1 MAVLDADPGTTTSL
15 RGRQRECAI
24 LDALLDEVR
33 GGRSAVLVLRG
44 ESGIGKTALLRYLT
58 DRAAAGFTVAR
69 SVGVESEME
78 LAFAG
83 LQELCA
89 PMLGGLDC
97 LVKPQQHALRVA
109 LGLAAGERPDPF
121 LVALAALSLLA
132 EAAENQPMLC
142 VVDDAQ
148 WLDQA
153 SAQVLGFIGRRLLAE
168 RLALVFAART
178 PAPSPDHLADLPEL
192 VVTGLDAQS
201 ALALL
206 ASVTTARVDD
216 SVRARI
222 IDEAHGNPLALRE
235 FGADLGA
242 GFAGGFAVPDAA
254 NLPRRIQDQYLARL
268 RVLPDD
274 AQQLILLAAADPVGD
289 SALLARAAATLG
301 LDVDAGNLAT
311 ETGLLSIG
319 AAVRFRHP
327 LLRSAAY
334 RAAAIEDRRAAHAAL
349 AAATDPSADP
359 DRRAWHRAYAAATPD
374 EAVAAELIGS
384 ADRAQRRGG
393 VAAAAAFW
401 ERAVILTP
409 DPGTHAMRA
418 LEAAEAKYSA
428 GDFEA
433 AQRLLA
439 AAEIGPLD
447 ELGHAQVQRMRAQ
460 IAFALNRGLD
470 APALLMEAA
479 VRLVPL
485 DGDFACETFLEALVA
500 GIYAGRLAD
509 GRHLINVA
517 RAALS
522 TPFGPEPLPHPQLL
536 LRGLALRMTDG
547 YLAAAP
553 LLKAALRQYRS
564 QRQQLNWLSVAYN
577 MVAMEVWDD
586 SAWFELATAQAQLA
600 RTSGTLSWLP
610 FALDYLAEGH
620 IQAGALTQAEALMM
634 EREGIETAPRATT
647 LPYVRLL
654 LAAWRGDATTAAELI
669 DVMAAGASSRGEGVA
684 LTYTEY
690 AKAVLHNGLA
700 DYDLAA
706 DAADRATG
714 VNEFVIS
721 PWALYELVEAA
732 ARNDQ
737 PERAAAACDR
747 LASIAAASG
756 TNWADGA
763 AARSRALLSDGD
775 DAEHHYREAIEL
787 LSRTRMATHLA
798 RARLSYGEWLRRKNR
813 RVDARA
819 QLRPAFDAFAA
830 MGARAFGE
838 RARRELAATG
848 EKVRKRRENDTL
860 ELTPQEEQIAQLAR
874 ERRTNPEIGAELF
887 LSARTV
893 EWHLRKIFTKLGIDS
908 RRELDAA
915 LARRDRNA

>member
-1 MAVLDADPGTTTSL
+1 MAVADADRGTTTSL
-15 RGRQRECAI
+15 GGRQRECAI
-24 LDALLDEVR
+24 LDGLLDEVR
-33 GGRSAVLVLRG
+33 GGRSAVVVLRG
-44 ESGIGKTALLRYLT
+44 EPGIGKTALLRYLI
-58 DRAAAGFTVAR
+58 DRAAGFTVAR

-89 PMLGGLDC
+89 PMLGGLDS

-168 RLALVFAART
+168 PLALVFAART

-192 VVTGLDAQS
+192 LVTGLDAQS
-201 ALALL
+201 ARALL

-242 GFAGGFAVPDAA
+242 AGFAGGFAVPDAA

-274 AQQLILLAAADPVGD
+274 AQRLILLAAADPVGD

-319 AAVRFRHP
+319 AAVCFRHP

-334 RAAAIEDRRAAHAAL
+334 RAAAIEDRRAAHTAL

-359 DRRAWHRAYAAATPD
+359 DRRAWHRAYAAAAPD

-409 DPGTHAMRA
+409 DPGTRAMRA
-418 LEAAEAKYSA
+418 MQAAEAKYSA
-428 GDFEA
+428 GDFQA

-447 ELGHAQVQRMRAQ
+447 ELGHAQVQRKRAQ
-460 IAFALNRGLD
+460 SAFALNRGRD
-470 APALLMEAA
+470 A
-479 VRLVPL
+479 
-485 DGDFACETFLEALVA
+485 
-500 GIYAGRLAD
+500 
-509 GRHLINVA
+509 
-517 RAALS
+517 
-522 TPFGPEPLPHPQLL
+522 
-536 LRGLALRMTDG
+536 
-547 YLAAAP
+547 
-553 LLKAALRQYRS
+553 
-564 QRQQLNWLSVAYN
+564 
-577 MVAMEVWDD
+577 
-586 SAWFELATAQAQLA
+586 
-600 RTSGTLSWLP
+600 
-610 FALDYLAEGH
+610 
-620 IQAGALTQAEALMM
+620 
-634 EREGIETAPRATT
+634 
-647 LPYVRLL
+647 
-654 LAAWRGDATTAAELI
+654 
-669 DVMAAGASSRGEGVA
+669 
-684 LTYTEY
+684 
-690 AKAVLHNGLA
+690 
-700 DYDLAA
+700 
-706 DAADRATG
+706 
-714 VNEFVIS
+714 
-721 PWALYELVEAA
+721 
-732 ARNDQ
+732 
-737 PERAAAACDR
+737 
-747 LASIAAASG
+747 
-756 TNWADGA
+756 
-763 AARSRALLSDGD
+763 
-775 DAEHHYREAIEL
+775 
-787 LSRTRMATHLA
+787 
-798 RARLSYGEWLRRKNR
+798 
-813 RVDARA
+813 
-819 QLRPAFDAFAA
+819 
-830 MGARAFGE
+830 
-838 RARRELAATG
+838 
-848 EKVRKRRENDTL
+848 
-860 ELTPQEEQIAQLAR
+860 
-874 ERRTNPEIGAELF
+874 
-887 LSARTV
+887 
-893 EWHLRKIFTKLGIDS
+893 
-908 RRELDAA
+908 
-915 LARRDRNA
+915 